1 MRKGVIMG
9 RFNLIDDKWIEV
21 LVNKKGDKELVGI
34 RDIFLNSD
42 SYLDISGDMNIQDFA
57 IMRLILAII
66 HTVFSRFDAS
76 GNPYEEIE
84 INDKMQQVEALDDE
98 DYEEYEEG
106 LIDTWK
112 NLWNNKKFP
121 KIVLDYLDLW
131 YDRFYL
137 FDEKY
142 PFFQVTEEYISVD
155 RIKGKKVGDISGKT
169 INRTITESNNKIA
182 LFSPKEEKNKN
193 ILKNDEIARW
203 LITFQAYTGLSDKT
217 VYGKEKYKKRNSKG
231 WLYDLGA
238 VYFKGEN
245 LFESLMLNFVI
256 LNPKNKHY
264 SYNIQ
269 KPSWEFR
276 DCELIDSYLNYM
288 PIDNISQLYTVYSR
302 AIYID
307 PEFDDTEEF
316 KMNLIKLPEVSH
328 EDNFLEHMTVYRYNT
343 SGDYKEKYT
352 PRKHPS
358 NQSMWRSFGQITMEY
373 ENLENSK
380 NTNRQKRP
388 GIIDWLAV
396 IHKEIDYN
404 RIKVNALSLEDD
416 GNATSWVPTNEIY
429 DSMPL
434 AIDLLTEDRKDG
446 WTIRIFKLVEETK
459 KIINQVYGGYLGYIS
474 KIRGLEKSDFVDR
487 EIEKMYYLIDKPFR
501 DLIESIDKDDDS
513 DVIEDEWRR
522 NLKNIV
528 YNQGV
533 KFFDEASDR
542 DYTLVDINGEPI
554 NVVIAFNR
562 FKSILNNLLERRDSE
577 KGK

>member
-142 PFFQVTEEYISVD
+142 PIFQVTEEYISVD

-264 SYNIQ
+264 SYNVQ

-307 PEFDDTEEF
+307 PEFDDTDEF

-328 EDNFLEHMTVYRYNT
+328 EDNFLEPMTVYRYNT

-542 DYTLVDINGEPI
+542 DYTLVDVNGEPI

-577 KGK
+577 KRK

>member
-1 MRKGVIMG
+1 MG

-21 LVNKKGDKELVGI
+21 LVNKKGDKKLVGL

-57 IMRLILAII
+57 IMRLILAIM

-84 INDKMQQVEALDDE
+84 INDKMQQVEAVDDE

-137 FDEKY
+137 FDEKH

-316 KMNLIKLPEVSH
+316 KMNLIKLPELSH
-328 EDNFLEHMTVYRYNT
+328 EDNFLEPMTVYRYNT

-434 AIDLLTEDRKDG
+434 AIDLLTEDREDG

-577 KGK
+577 KRK

>member
-256 LNPKNKHY
+256 LNTKNKHY
-264 SYNIQ
+264 SYNVQ

-577 KGK
+577 KRK

>member
-1 MRKGVIMG
+1 MG

>member
-21 LVNKKGDKELVGI
+21 LVNKKGDKKLVGL

-358 NQSMWRSFGQITMEY
+358 NKSMWRSFGQITMEY

-542 DYTLVDINGEPI
+542 DYTLVDVNGEPI

-577 KGK
+577 KRK

>member
-1 MRKGVIMG
+1 MG

-21 LVNKKGDKELVGI
+21 LVNKKGDKKLVGL

-57 IMRLILAII
+57 IMRLILAIM

-84 INDKMQQVEALDDE
+84 INEKMQQVESVDDE

-155 RIKGKKVGDISGKT
+155 RIKGKKVGGISGKT

-264 SYNIQ
+264 SYNVQ

-276 DCELIDSYLNYM
+276 DSELIDSYLNYM

-316 KMNLIKLPEVSH
+316 KMNLIKLPEISH
-328 EDNFLEHMTVYRYNT
+328 EDNFLEPMTVYRYNT

-474 KIRGLEKSDFVDR
+474 KIRGLEKSDFVGR

-501 DLIESIDKDDDS
+501 DLIESIDKDDDP

-533 KFFDEASDR
+533 KFFGEASDR

-577 KGK
+577 KRK

>member
-1 MRKGVIMG
+1 MG

-256 LNPKNKHY
+256 LNTKNKHY
-264 SYNIQ
+264 SYNVQ

-577 KGK
+577 KRK

>member
-1 MRKGVIMG
+1 MG

-21 LVNKKGDKELVGI
+21 LVNKKGDKKFVGL
-34 RDIFLNSD
+34 RDIFENANT
-42 SYLDISGDMNIQDFA
+42 YLDISGDMNIQDFA
-57 IMRLILAII
+57 IMRLILAIM

-76 GNPYEEIE
+76 GDVYEEIE
-84 INDKMQQVEALDDE
+84 INDKMQQVEAVDDE
-98 DYEEYEEG
+98 DYEYYEEH
-106 LIDTWK
+106 LLDTWK
-112 NLWNNKKFP
+112 DLWNNKNFP
-121 KIVLDYLDLW
+121 EIVLDYLDLW
-131 YDRFYL
+131 HDRFYL
-137 FDEKY
+137 YDDKY

-182 LFSPKEEKNKN
+182 LFSPREEKNKN

-217 VYGKEKYKKRNSKG
+217 VYGKEKYKTRNSKG

-238 VYFKGEN
+238 VYFKGDN
-245 LFESLMLNFVI
+245 LFETLMLNFVI
-256 LNPKNKHY
+256 VNTKNKHY

-269 KPSWEFR
+269 NPSWEFR
-276 DCELIDSYLNYM
+276 DSELIDSYLNYM
-288 PIDNISQLYTVYSR
+288 PIDNIAQLYTVYSR

-307 PEFDDTEEF
+307 PKFDDSEEF
-316 KMNLIKLPEVSH
+316 TMNLIKLPEVSH
-328 EDNFLEHMTVYRYNT
+328 EDNFLEPMTVYRYNT

-380 NTNRQKRP
+380 NNNRQKRP

-396 IHKEIDYN
+396 IHKEIDYD
-404 RIKVNALSLEDD
+404 RITVNALSLEDD

-434 AIDLLTEDRKDG
+434 AIDLLTEDIEDG
-446 WTIRIFKLVEETK
+446 WTQRIFKLIEETK
-459 KIINQVYGGYLGYIS
+459 KIINQVYGNYLRYIS
-474 KIRGLEKSDFVDR
+474 KIRGLEKSDFVDK
-487 EIEKMYYLIDKPFR
+487 EIEKIYFLIDKPFR
-501 DLIESIDKDDDS
+501 DLIESIEADDDS
-513 DVIEDEWRR
+513 DIIEDEWRKT
-522 NLKNIV
+522 LKNIV
-528 YNQGV
+528 YNQGS
-533 KFFDEASDR
+533 KLFEEAGNR
-542 DYTLVDINGEPI
+542 DYALVKIDGELI

-562 FKSILNNLLERRDSE
+562 FKAILNNLLERRDSE
-577 KGK
+577 KRK